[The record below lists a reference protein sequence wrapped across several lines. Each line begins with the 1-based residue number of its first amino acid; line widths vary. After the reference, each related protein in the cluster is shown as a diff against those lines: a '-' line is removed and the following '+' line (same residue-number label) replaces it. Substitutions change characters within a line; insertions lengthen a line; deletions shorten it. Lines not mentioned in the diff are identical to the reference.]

1 MQGKPGS
8 VGGTGATGTQGNNGE
23 KGEKVKKVNQETERK
38 KVIVIIKGYMD
49 ASIHSK
55 HLPVIN
61 LLLLFTYSVNP
72 PPPPDLGFEHKPTMD
87 RYQLKWQIC

>member
-1 MQGKPGS
+1 MLAEPGPQEHK
-8 VGGTGATGTQGNNGE
+8 ATME
-23 KGEKVKKVNQETERK
+23 RKVKKVKKVNRETERK

-61 LLLLFTYSVNP
+61 LLLVFTYSVNP
-72 PPPPDLGFEHKPTMD
+72 PPPLHSIKSRTYYSFVASKNSGGFVD
-87 RYQLKWQIC
+87 